1 MAPLVENQN
10 QNQDNGDALE
20 QAIQAH
26 LALYVE
32 SEYTEEMY
40 RDLATDIF
48 DLLQNHYPIGNVQVV
63 FRRVN
68 SWRNVIV
75 EYAHQIP
82 LFELEGFGI

>member
-1 MAPLVENQN
+1 MAPFEEN
-10 QNQDNGDALE
+10 QNQDNGMALE
-20 QAIQAH
+20 EAIQAH
-26 LALYVE
+26 LAQYVE
-32 SEYTEEMY
+32 NDYTEDMY
-40 RDLATDIF
+40 REHATDIF
-48 DLLQNHYPIGNVQVV
+48 DLLQNHYAIGNPQVV

>member
-1 MAPLVENQN
+1 MAPLVAQN
-10 QNQDNGDALE
+10 EVNGNVLE

-26 LALYVE
+26 LALYIE
-32 SEYTEEMY
+32 HEYTEEMY
-40 RDLATDIF
+40 REHAEDIF
-48 DLLQNHYPIGNVQVV
+48 DVLQNRYPIVNPQVV

-82 LFELEGFGI
+82 LFELEGFGM

>member
-1 MAPLVENQN
+1 MAPFVENQN
-10 QNQDNGDALE
+10 EDNGIALE
-20 QAIQAH
+20 RAIQEH

-32 SEYTEEMY
+32 HEYTEEMY
-40 RDLATDIF
+40 REHATDIF
-48 DLLQNHYPIGNVQVV
+48 DLLQNHYPIGDPQVV

-82 LFELEGFGI
+82 LFELEGFGV